1 MFRAFI
7 ADDDEFAVEATY
19 QMFPWKE
26 LNVTKIEKI
35 YSPCGLADKIL
46 TEKPQ
51 IVFIDIEMGDVSGL
65 DIIRQC
71 KEEDSDTIF
80 VIISGHDN
88 FHYAHTAVNLGA
100 IYYLLKPIDFSDV
113 KNVTEKLTRA
123 LEKNMRND
131 ISDHL
136 LTKDSL
142 EQFLSAQLSDC
153 DYRFLVGIM
162 THAERYHVQSLLQ
175 NTVASV
181 YKIGEK
187 KYLFLIKEEPFTAEI
202 QAALMQYAKAR
213 QFVLGVSSAFHK
225 SGRIYDS
232 FCQANFLS
240 YNLFIHP
247 SGALFYWPTDI
258 DTNFL
263 AQLLD
268 EVFGAVDAKN
278 ISWIDDILKRL
289 PGLFVE
295 NRYTMH
301 HVVWFYNAL
310 IGRINIALNREFPFP
325 QMDEEDLQMYFQNL
339 TELCASLRAYIKE
352 TVKPQMDSKE
362 NSRDLW
368 TGILSYI
375 EQNYMKKIRAQD
387 ICSDLFISSTTLYNA
402 FKINTHGTFVEYLTC
417 FRLEKAKQLL
427 LVSPKTIPEIAE
439 AVGIKDHYYFNKV
452 FKKYTGLPA
461 VQYRN
466 QRKDEGK

>member
-1 MFRAFI
+1 MAKGENVMFRAFI

-142 EQFLSAQLSDC
+142 
-153 DYRFLVGIM
+153 
-162 THAERYHVQSLLQ
+162 
-175 NTVASV
+175 
-181 YKIGEK
+181 
-187 KYLFLIKEEPFTAEI
+187 
-202 QAALMQYAKAR
+202 
-213 QFVLGVSSAFHK
+213 
-225 SGRIYDS
+225 
-232 FCQANFLS
+232 
-240 YNLFIHP
+240 
-247 SGALFYWPTDI
+247 
-258 DTNFL
+258 
-263 AQLLD
+263 
-268 EVFGAVDAKN
+268 
-278 ISWIDDILKRL
+278 
-289 PGLFVE
+289 
-295 NRYTMH
+295 
-301 HVVWFYNAL
+301 
-310 IGRINIALNREFPFP
+310 
-325 QMDEEDLQMYFQNL
+325 
-339 TELCASLRAYIKE
+339 
-352 TVKPQMDSKE
+352 
-362 NSRDLW
+362 
-368 TGILSYI
+368 
-375 EQNYMKKIRAQD
+375 
-387 ICSDLFISSTTLYNA
+387 
-402 FKINTHGTFVEYLTC
+402 
-417 FRLEKAKQLL
+417 
-427 LVSPKTIPEIAE
+427 
-439 AVGIKDHYYFNKV
+439 
-452 FKKYTGLPA
+452 
-461 VQYRN
+461 
-466 QRKDEGK
+466 